1 MSEISTNTDHK
12 LLEDESHG
20 LIDWLLH
27 VQSTDPDRVLAS
39 GILDSEYVQITAS
52 ELVAKSLKLA
62 SGLLSI
68 GVSPGSTLGLWIP
81 NRIEWLITQFA
92 CSSLGVSILGIN
104 TRYRSHEIAHL
115 FKTVPLSAIV
125 LPNNFLSIDFL
136 GTLGDA
142 INEVE
147 DSSDSFIRPLLVFV
161 GDVPG
166 EAISISKESFS
177 FGELLSNGALDP
189 TQKYG
194 KSLSN
199 LFTTSGST
207 SAPKVAG
214 HSQHSIVRHSF
225 AGAKALEVVP
235 GDCILA
241 VLPLCGVFGFNSVF
255 ALLFGGGSA
264 ALVETFDAVQ
274 AAEQLIELSIT
285 HVVGGDEMIGAIFS
299 EVDSTQ
305 KLPALRR
312 GGIANFAGRS
322 KEIVV
327 MAKERW
333 GTIISGVY
341 GSSELFALSAIWPTS
356 AQVDIR
362 GLGGGI
368 VVDAGIEVRIADI
381 DTDELISEGDSGELQ
396 FRGYNV
402 IDEYLNNPKSS
413 LSAFSS
419 DGWFKTGD
427 LGYIDHGGFVY
438 QCRAREAL
446 RLRGFL
452 VEPGEIEEF
461 ILLDTSID
469 EVHVVGLDTE
479 SGTKAFAFVRTIQDL
494 KIDEAKMMAYAKK
507 HLASYKVPE
516 RIIQVNEFPTTT
528 GTNGTKVRF
537 EELRE
542 IAKSL

>member
-1 MSEISTNTDHK
+1 MNEMHSKTDHI

-39 GILDSEYVQITAS
+39 GIFDGKNVQITAR
-52 ELVAKSLKLA
+52 ELAAKSLKLA

-68 GVSPGSTLGLWIP
+68 GVTPGSTIGLWIP
-81 NRIEWLITQFA
+81 NRIEWLIAQFA

-115 FKTVPLSAIV
+115 LKTVPLSVII

-147 DSSDSFIRPLLVFV
+147 ISTDSFIRPSLVFV
-161 GDVPG
+161 GEVP
-166 EAISISKESFS
+166 EDAISISNQAFS
-177 FGELLSNGALDP
+177 FGQLLDHASHNP
-189 TQKYG
+189 TQRYG
-194 KSLSN
+194 NSLSN

-214 HSQHSIVRHSF
+214 HNQHSIVRHSF

-255 ALLFGGGSA
+255 SLLFGGGRA
-264 ALVETFDAVQ
+264 ALVETFDAAH
-274 AAEQLIELSIT
+274 AANQLVELSIT
-285 HVVGGDEMIGAIFS
+285 HVVGGDEMLGAIFN
-299 EVDSTQ
+299 EVDSNE

-327 MAKERW
+327 MANERW
-333 GTIISGVY
+333 GTKISGVY
-341 GSSELFALSAIWPTS
+341 GSSELFALSAIWPVS
-356 AQVDIR
+356 ASVDVR

-381 DTDELISEGDSGELQ
+381 DTDEPTPDGAPGELQ

-402 IDEYLNNPKSS
+402 IGEYLNNPKST
-413 LSAFSS
+413 LAAFSK

-427 LGYIDHGGFVY
+427 LGYIGHNGFVY

-452 VEPGEIEEF
+452 VEPAEIEEF
-461 ILLDTSID
+461 ILLDPAID

-479 SGTKAFAFVRTIQDL
+479 DGTKAFAFVRTVQNQKL
-494 KIDEAKMMAYAKK
+494 DEKQMMAHTKK

-537 EELRE
+537 EELRN